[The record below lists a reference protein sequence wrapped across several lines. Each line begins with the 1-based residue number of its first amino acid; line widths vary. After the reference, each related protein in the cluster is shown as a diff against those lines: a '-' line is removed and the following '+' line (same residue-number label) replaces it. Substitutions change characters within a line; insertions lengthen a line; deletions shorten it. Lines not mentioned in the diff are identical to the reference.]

1 MLWVLRGTYQ
11 ISGIFK
17 LYSAVKDQK
26 DQLDIL
32 FANAGIIRYAPL
44 GEISEQHFYKII
56 DVNVK
61 GLRMMKSP

>member
-1 MLWVLRGTYQ
+1 
-11 ISGIFK
+11 
-17 LYSAVKDQK
+17 VKDQK

-44 GEISEQHFYKII
+44 GEISEQRFYKII